1 MTTATILAAATRVGV
16 NLSVRAG
23 TVYAAPPGRLPA
35 ELVDEIKAHKEELV
49 AALALPACT
58 ACRAPVASPEDILC
72 GACHA
77 ERRGAGRVLAF
88 DPGRRLRT
96 LARLSGRACEMC
108 GATDWHVTA
117 RGDAACRGCF
127 TSSRG
132 GADACTPVQIASGST
147 PSTPGTRT
155 SGVRGDAA

>member
-1 MTTATILAAATRVGV
+1 MRDAPPMGVHQRISDASGLPENASPVHHPASDAVDLAFRLLARQG
-16 NLSVRAG
+16 
-23 TVYAAPPGRLPA
+23 AAPVQL
-35 ELVDEIKAHKEELV
+35 
-49 AALALPACT
+49 LPACT

-72 GACHA
+72 GACHQT
-77 ERRGAGRVLAF
+77 RRGPGRVLVF

-96 LARLSGRACEMC
+96 LARLSGRACETC